1 MRLVSVYE
9 VNAIPALYSLLDERT
24 PEQSISHKQ
33 MPSLSEHA
41 AFVQSRPYQAWYMIE
56 DGYGFVGSVY
66 LSKQREIGI
75 FVFKSCHGNG
85 YGSWAV
91 AEMKRLH
98 PGKFLA
104 NVNPDNAPSI
114 RFFERL
120 GKRIQ
125 VTYEF

>member
-1 MRLVSVYE
+1 MMLVSVYE
-9 VNAIPALYSLLDERT
+9 VQAIPALYSLLSERT
-24 PEQSISHKQ
+24 PQQSISHKQ

-41 AFVQSRPYQAWYMIE
+41 AFVQSRPYEAWYMIV
-56 DGYGFVGSVY
+56 DGPGFVGSVY

-75 FVFKSCHGNG
+75 FLFLNCQGCG
-85 YGSWAV
+85 YASWAV
-91 AEMKRLH
+91 EEMKRLH